1 MKTVFMILCAL
12 FILICFMAFA
22 DKIVELEK
30 RIKMLEVKQGALI
43 LQVSGEWEPEDLR
56 YKKIMKKDKME
67 K

>member
-1 MKTVFMILCAL
+1 
-12 FILICFMAFA
+12 MAFT
-22 DKIVELEK
+22 DKIVELER